1 MNYDDEP
8 DFLGEG
14 GIIDDRKASTAARH
28 LPNSFLQGDS
38 QSQSQD
44 LQASAE
50 IQVPGTSSGTLFH
63 RNRDRQ
69 VIDELTQIEDSQP
82 ILLDDLSL
90 SEVSDSDGED
100 DTPGF
105 DADKVYTG
113 FIDRAAQKRASRTLS
128 DTTTRFAFKAVTTA
142 SPARVKRTAV
152 SVIEA
157 DDESA
162 RKKIMKEVIG
172 SKTIKRKA
180 WGSTRGR
187 GAVTFRGNGA
197 KGKENV
203 AKEGRKKEGD
213 GEKRRRDML
222 MLMDSQNSFC

>member
-1 MNYDDEP
+1 
-8 DFLGEG
+8 
-14 GIIDDRKASTAARH
+14 
-28 LPNSFLQGDS
+28 
-38 QSQSQD
+38 
-44 LQASAE
+44 
-50 IQVPGTSSGTLFH
+50 
-63 RNRDRQ
+63 
-69 VIDELTQIEDSQP
+69 
-82 ILLDDLSL
+82 
-90 SEVSDSDGED
+90 
-100 DTPGF
+100 
-105 DADKVYTG
+105 
-113 FIDRAAQKRASRTLS
+113 
-128 DTTTRFAFKAVTTA
+128 
-142 SPARVKRTAV
+142 V